1 MAVGLVDFG
10 VMVLELNFSF
20 GGCFFLELSGVKEWT
35 SGGVVSM
42 VDVTDGF
49 LGGAGVVDVSWLKS
63 QMFMSSISLLA
74 LTSNI
79 SFITFV
85 MVEGSRKSENR
96 GRGCDLL
103 TFSGG
108 KGAI

>member
-1 MAVGLVDFG
+1 M
-10 VMVLELNFSF
+10 
-20 GGCFFLELSGVKEWT
+20 KERT
-35 SGGVVSM
+35 SGGVVSII
-42 VDVTDGF
+42 DVTDGF
-49 LGGAGVVDVSWLKS
+49 LGCAGVVDVSWVKS
-63 QMFMSSISLLA
+63 KMFISSISSLA

-103 TFSGG
+103 TFSRGFSG
-108 KGAI
+108 

>member
-10 VMVLELNFSF
+10 VMILELNSSF
-20 GGCFFLELSGVKEWT
+20 GGCFCLELSGVKERT
-35 SGGVVSM
+35 SGEAVSM

-49 LGGAGVVDVSWLKS
+49 LGGPGVVDVSWVKS
-63 QMFMSSISLLA
+63 QMFISSISSLA

-85 MVEGSRKSENR
+85 MVEGS
-96 GRGCDLL
+96 
-103 TFSGG
+103 
-108 KGAI
+108 